1 MEKTKKYSLELG
13 GQTLKIE
20 IGKLAGQ
27 ANGSVTA
34 QLGDTVV
41 LATAVISKNQKVGAD
56 YMPLIVD
63 YEEKF
68 YARGKIL
75 GSRFVRRE
83 GQPSEEAILNAR
95 LIDRAIRPLF
105 DQSIRNEIQIV
116 SMVLSVDEKNDPDV
130 IAMIAASIA
139 LSISDIPWNGPIAAV
154 RIGHTDSKCILNP
167 SFEERRLG
175 IADLV
180 VSVSPDLKINMIE
193 AGGSEIKEEELLE
206 GFKFAEETLKNIVE
220 FIKKIADDFDT
231 AKTSVSLAVVD
242 SDLEE
247 KVNQ

>member
-27 ANGSVTA
+27 ANGAVTA

-83 GQPSEEAILNAR
+83 GRPSEEAILNAR
-95 LIDRAIRPLF
+95 LIDRAIRPIF

-116 SMVLSVDEKNDPDV
+116 LIV
-130 IAMIAASIA
+130 
-139 LSISDIPWNGPIAAV
+139 
-154 RIGHTDSKCILNP
+154 
-167 SFEERRLG
+167 F
-175 IADLV
+175 LV
-180 VSVSPDLKINMIE
+180 
-193 AGGSEIKEEELLE
+193 
-206 GFKFAEETLKNIVE
+206 
-220 FIKKIADDFDT
+220 
-231 AKTSVSLAVVD
+231 
-242 SDLEE
+242 
-247 KVNQ
+247 